1 MFLGI
6 VTGFTRTHAE
16 IPLMGMKQKCPALQ
30 PSEINPQMT
39 TVSLSQLAGCHGN
52 FQWSTA
58 KGTQP

>member
-16 IPLMGMKQKCPALQ
+16 IPLTGMRQKCPALQ

-39 TVSLSQLAGCHGN
+39 KRSPSQLAGCHGS
-52 FQWSTA
+52 FKWSMA